1 MRFFVVPPLA
11 GLLRMTP
18 INVVS
23 GWILVR
29 KPVAI
34 FHLAI
39 CMPTS
44 FGWYSLDIYMF
55 LLYKLLKNSPIDC

>member
-23 GWILVR
+23 GWILAR

-34 FHLAI
+34 LDLAI

-44 FGWYSLDIYMF
+44 FDCYSFDIYLF
-55 LLYKLLKNSPIDC
+55 LL